1 MVDFTCDHMTIM
13 TWNVMGSTTIPDEL
27 REIADQKKPWV
38 IVMTETKLTDK
49 TGFSLNR
56 TCQSASYTT
65 AVERAT
71 TVATVGLAQEGSQS
85 VHNSL
90 TT

>member
-1 MVDFTCDHMTIM
+1 
-13 TWNVMGSTTIPDEL
+13 MGSTTIPDEL